1 MGYLTLPMNKV
12 GCGDVTC
19 EGVLVHWC
27 KLFLALACEALLP
40 YSTQCKDPLTILQ
53 HALGRMRVLTQHY
66 SSVLL
71 ICRALGQA
79 VCIAYKHTCYA
90 SLTPEAT
97 DWFRSKG

>member
-1 MGYLTLPMNKV
+1 MYL
-12 GCGDVTC
+12 
-19 EGVLVHWC
+19 
-27 KLFLALACEALLP
+27 
-40 YSTQCKDPLTILQ
+40 YSVYIYIYIYIHISLSI
-53 HALGRMRVLTQHY
+53 Y
-66 SSVLL
+66 IL